1 MATVGGGA
9 IVRPLSIMVG
19 LVERQAWLS
28 SWTRTQEKERAT
40 LLCCKESARKS
51 GEIFLVHPS
60 NFLLEKLHFIILN
73 YALNYTLHP
82 IGSFTVKLDRNMKM
96 WLTHVYYLSDTNV
109 KDQNPLLS
117 N

>member
-28 SWTRTQEKERAT
+28 SRTRTQEKERAT

-73 YALNYTLHP
+73 YALNYILHPKLFECIICILNYDYCYTLHP
-82 IGSFTVKLDRNMKM
+82 IVSFTVKLDRNMKM
-96 WLTHVYYLSDTNV
+96 
-109 KDQNPLLS
+109 
-117 N
+117 